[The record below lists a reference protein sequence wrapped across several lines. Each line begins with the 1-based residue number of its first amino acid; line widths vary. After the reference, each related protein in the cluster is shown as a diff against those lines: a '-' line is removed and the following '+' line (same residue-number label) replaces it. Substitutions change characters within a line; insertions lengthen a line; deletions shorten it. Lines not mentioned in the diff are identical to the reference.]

1 MFNQMLIMRFMNN
14 IIKKNMVFKI
24 VVKYFKQ
31 SYKQSKVAFYCE
43 LCEAVL
49 VGGASATL
57 TLTVLDP
64 ATKVFIPL
72 YFVGSI
78 MGVISTTIRKAAF
91 ATILTSWFTIMN
103 AIALVKLFL

>member
-1 MFNQMLIMRFMNN
+1 M
-14 IIKKNMVFKI
+14 IIKI
-24 VVKYFKQ
+24 VTNYFKQ

-64 ATKVFIPL
+64 ATKVFVPM
-72 YFVGSI
+72 YFVGSM

-103 AIALVKLFL
+103 AIALVKLFLI

>member
-1 MFNQMLIMRFMNN
+1 M
-14 IIKKNMVFKI
+14 I
-24 VVKYFKQ
+24 VNTVINYFKE

-64 ATKVFIPL
+64 ATKVFVPM
-72 YFVGSI
+72 YFVGSM

-103 AIALVKLFL
+103 AIAIVKLFLI

>member
-1 MFNQMLIMRFMNN
+1 M
-14 IIKKNMVFKI
+14 I
-24 VVKYFKQ
+24 VNTVINYFKE
-31 SYKQSKVAFYCE
+31 SYKQSKIAFYCE

-64 ATKVFIPL
+64 ATKVFVPM
-72 YFVGSI
+72 YFVGSM

-103 AIALVKLFL
+103 AIALVKLFLI

>member
-1 MFNQMLIMRFMNN
+1 MNN
-14 IIKKNMVFKI
+14 IIGENMIFKI
-24 VVKYFKQ
+24 VMNYFKQ
-31 SYKQSKVAFYCE
+31 SYKQSKVAFFCE
-43 LCEAVL
+43 LCEALL

-64 ATKVFIPL
+64 ATKVFIPM

>member
-1 MFNQMLIMRFMNN
+1 
-14 IIKKNMVFKI
+14 MVFKI

-103 AIALVKLFL
+103 AIALAKLFL